1 MPDSAIPAFTEAE
14 RTTLVEFLESDRD
27 QGLGYPETAGFLF
40 ALICAPQLVLPSEWI
55 EGVIGE
61 RVLASHKEAEQ
72 VMGALM
78 SLNNWIATQREKRE
92 VPLPPGVELEPEAM
106 ENFDENAPV
115 CRWARGFLDGHG
127 WVAED
132 WETYVPDDA
141 ETGLALATLGFFSS
155 RKFAEAFCADAA
167 DKPLPVEHFAETV
180 CRIMPEAFTIYADA
194 GRAAQQRVHPAGRQP
209 VRSEKIGRNEHCPCG
224 SGKKY
229 KKCCGRAH

>member
-1 MPDSAIPAFTEAE
+1 MSDRAVAAFTEAE
-14 RTTLVEFLESDRD
+14 RSALLEFLESNRD

-40 ALICAPQLVLPSEWI
+40 ALICAPRLVLPSEWI

-61 RVLASHKEAEQ
+61 RELASQEQ
-72 VMGALM
+72 ANKVMGALM
-78 SLNNWIATQREKRE
+78 SLNNWIATQREKGE

-106 ENFDENAPV
+106 DNFDDGAPI
-115 CRWARGFLDGHG
+115 CRWSRGFLDGHG

-132 WETYVPDDA
+132 WDAYGPDDA

-155 RKFAEAFCADAA
+155 RKFAEAFCADAGN
-167 DKPLPVEHFAETV
+167 KPLPVEEFSGTV
-180 CRIMPEAFTIYADA
+180 CRIMPEAFTIYAKA
-194 GRAAQQRVHPAGRQP
+194 GRAAQQQMHQASHAP
-209 VRSEKIGRNEHCPCG
+209 VRSEKIGRNEPCPCG